1 VSSSTSARPSLGRD
15 LPRTDDVRHPPRH
28 LLHNPVLRMLARRL
42 IARRWDLHVTGGE
55 HLPAHGPVIVAA
67 NHIGWLDGPLLGIVL
82 PRPVHA
88 LTKLD
93 MFTGRTGAFLQRT
106 GQIPVDRFHA
116 DPRAVKTALRVLRDG
131 DVVGVFPEGTRGDG
145 ELRRIHRGAAYFA
158 LASGAPVVP
167 VTFLGTRLPGGD
179 TDSRPPTG
187 SRIDVVV
194 GPPVEVTRQT
204 WPRKREQ
211 VDDLSRLLHRR
222 LRESLDAARAATG
235 RDLPGPLPAD
245 QREPDPATAIND
257 EPTGPSST
265 EEHHD

>member
-15 LPRTDDVRHPPRH
+15 LPRTDDVSHPPRY
-28 LLHNPVLRMLARRL
+28 LLHNPVLRALARRL
-42 IARRWDLHVTGGE
+42 ITRRWDLHVTGAE
-55 HLPAHGPVIVAA
+55 HLPSHGPAIVAA

-106 GQIPVDRFHA
+106 GQIPVDRFHP
-116 DPRAVKTALRVLRDG
+116 DPHAVKTALRVLRDG

-167 VTFLGTRLPGGD
+167 VVFLGTRLPSGG

-194 GPPVEVTRQT
+194 GRGVEVAAQP
-204 WPRKREQ
+204 WPRTREQ
-211 VDDLSRLLHRR
+211 VEGLSRLLHER
-222 LRESLDAARAATG
+222 LLENLDAARAATG

-245 QREPDPATAIND
+245 EREPDPATAIND
-257 EPTGPSST
+257 EPTGSSRT
-265 EEHHD
+265 EEHDD